1 MLKNAW
7 NKGIGPMSNE
17 KIKTD
22 STYSELYQFLKKE
35 QFFYEYSIL
44 YNLLLQCLV
53 PHY

>member
-35 QFFYEYSIL
+35 QV
-44 YNLLLQCLV
+44 LL
-53 PHY
+53 